1 MLEAPFCQSCELQ
14 QKRSLSQKHKSQFSS
29 KTRWV
34 ATEVGDIS
42 SCEENF
48 EKLFN
53 NGMLWRRKKTKR
65 ESCCH

>member
-1 MLEAPFCQSCELQ
+1 VQSQSHL
-14 QKRSLSQKHKSQFSS
+14 KHQSAKAVNCN
-29 KTRWV
+29 RWV
-34 ATEVGDIS
+34 VTEVGDIS

-53 NGMLWRRKKTKR
+53 NGMLWRRKKAKR

>member
-1 MLEAPFCQSCELQ
+1 VNCN
-14 QKRSLSQKHKSQFSS
+14 
-29 KTRWV
+29 RWV
-34 ATEVGDIS
+34 VTEVGDIS

-53 NGMLWRRKKTKR
+53 NGMLWRRKKAKR